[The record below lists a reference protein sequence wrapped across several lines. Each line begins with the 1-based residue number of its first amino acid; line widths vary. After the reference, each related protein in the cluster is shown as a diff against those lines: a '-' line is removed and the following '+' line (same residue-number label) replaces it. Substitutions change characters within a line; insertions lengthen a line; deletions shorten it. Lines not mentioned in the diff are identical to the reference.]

1 VVAGMLRRGWGQRLV
16 YTPCYSITTTKYD
29 PLWGQRLV
37 HTPCYSITT
46 TKYDPLYYLTT
57 PHHLHENPSPET
69 TVNTD
74 PITLY
79 RGPSGPNTHTTRTPQ
94 DGSVTR

>member
-37 HTPCYSITT
+37 HTPFYSI
-46 TKYDPLYYLTT
+46 DPLYYLTT

-69 TVNTD
+69 
-74 PITLY
+74 TLY